1 MSNRSLTVAALLAV
15 VLVSAAWTEDELKML
30 HDPGG
35 WEYVTVGEPDA
46 GIQTTHTCFDGKP
59 HPEECSGKLI
69 LRSDNTFSKQ
79 VFIHHQEVS
88 RTGTYKLDS
97 DRVAFFDEF
106 GNQDG
111 PYTIHLDTKSKLLTL
126 DMPQLHIELEL
137 ESQYHEDLKNGTAPG
152 AGSPAALSSR

>member
-1 MSNRSLTVAALLAV
+1 LRSRSLAVAALFV
-15 VLVSAAWTEDELKML
+15 ISAWTADELKML

-35 WEYVTVGEPDA
+35 WEYITVSEPEG

-79 VFIHHQEVS
+79 VFIRHQEVS
-88 RTGTYKLDS
+88 RTGTYKLDG
-97 DRVAFFDEF
+97 DRIAFFDEF

-137 ESQYHEDLKNGTAPG
+137 EKQYREDVKKNRKPEPG
-152 AGSPAALSSR
+152 QQ